1 MGAII
6 WCWHF
11 RAVTNLLKTIETM
24 RKDWEPDVVSKQE
37 GQDFLFLF
45 DLLAHSCGLEA
56 TLRYDI

>member
-6 WCWHF
+6 WCWRF
-11 RAVTNLLKTIETM
+11 RAVTNLLKTIEMM
-24 RKDWEPDVVSKQE
+24 RKDWEPDIVSKQE

-56 TLRYDI
+56 TLR